1 MVDVSNSKPIIPLA
15 SYDPRSGGHG
25 RNPYAQHHKPPPKP
39 PRPAKR
45 ESVSDVAMIM
55 GIPASEMTPNVQAAL
70 TDILNAFDHQRLE
83 LEQLRAHVEYLEDQ
97 EDRHSFLPVLNRH
110 ALFRE
115 MSRRLTAAEKAE
127 VGQTFLCF
135 HIGNMGAIRRNFGL
149 PAVEAVLTQAALE
162 LSGDLRSSDVIGS
175 LDGMDFG
182 IILAL
187 ADARAAEE
195 KAAGLK
201 ADIEKHPV
209 FWQDTKIELDAAWGL
224 HVIKPGD
231 TPEEIVAGADRDMLE
246 REEKGSK
253 V

>member
-15 SYDPRSGGHG
+15 SYDPKSGGQG
-25 RNPYAQHHKPPPKP
+25 SNPYAKRRHKPPKP
-39 PRPAKR
+39 PRPPKR

-55 GIPASEMTPNVQAAL
+55 GIPASEMTPNIQEAL

-83 LEQLRAHVEYLEDQ
+83 LEQIRAYVEYLEDQ
-97 EDRHSFLPVLNRH
+97 EDHHSFLPVLNRR

-115 MSRRLTAAEKAE
+115 MSRRLMTARR
-127 VGQTFLCF
+127 VGIPQTFLCF
-135 HIGNMGAIRRNFGL
+135 HIDNMGAIRRDFGL
-149 PAVEAVLTQAALE
+149 AATDAALSQAAME
-162 LSGDLRSSDVIGS
+162 LAGGLRSSDVIGS

-195 KAAGLK
+195 KAVGLK
-201 ADIEKHPV
+201 TGIEKHHV
-209 FWQDTKIELDAAWGL
+209 SWQGAKIELDAAWGL
-224 HVIKPGD
+224 HVIAFGD
-231 TPEEIVAGADRDMLE
+231 TPEGIVAFADRDMLE
-246 REEKGSK
+246 RQK

>member
-15 SYDPRSGGHG
+15 SYDPRSGGQG
-25 RNPYAQHHKPPPKP
+25 RNPYAQRRKTPPKP
-39 PRPAKR
+39 SRPPKR

-55 GIPASEMTPNVQAAL
+55 GIPASEVTPNVQEAL

-83 LEQLRAHVEYLEDQ
+83 LEQLRAHARYLEDQ
-97 EDRHSFLPVLNRH
+97 DDRHSFLPVFNRH

-115 MSRRLTAAEKAE
+115 MSRRLAAAEKAE

-135 HIGNMGAIRRNFGL
+135 HIGDMDAIRRNFGL
-149 PAVEAVLTQAALE
+149 AAADAALTQAALV
-162 LSGDLRSSDVIGS
+162 LSGDLRSSDIIGS

-182 IILAL
+182 IVLAL

-195 KAAGLK
+195 KALGLK
-201 ADIEKHPV
+201 AGIEKYLV
-209 FWQDTKIELDAAWGL
+209 SWKGAKIKLAAAWGL

-231 TPEEIVAGADRDMLE
+231 TPEEIVADADRDMLE
-246 REEKGSK
+246 RENCSK
-253 V
+253 I